1 MNDWIPFLMGSVAL
15 VGTAVAGVANTY
27 LTLEQAQQTIF
38 PQRSFSPTNITLS
51 AEQQRTIESRS
62 GVRVRSRE
70 IKAWKVSG
78 GGWFLVDEVI
88 GKHEYIIYAVG
99 LNSDGSVKQIEIL
112 DYRETYGYQ
121 VRDAAWRQQF
131 VGKTAQAPLKL
142 DQDIRNI
149 SGATLSSRHITE
161 AVRRLLAT
169 YEVALR

>member
-1 MNDWIPFLMGSVAL
+1 MNDWIPFLTGSAAL

-27 LTLEQAQQTIF
+27 LTLEQAQQAIF

-51 AEQQRTIESRS
+51 ADQLRTIESRS
-62 GVRVRSRE
+62 GVRVRTKEFR
-70 IKAWKVSG
+70 AWKVSG

-88 GKHEYIIYAVG
+88 GKHEYITYAVG

-131 VGKTAQAPLKL
+131 VGKTAQAPLQL

-161 AVRRLLAT
+161 GVRRLLAT